1 MSQVGIG
8 LAYRVSG
15 GQKVG
20 LLGPKAL
27 KGRPSGCMGV
37 KGLAFRLP
45 LARGQDVGQKGPG
58 GSRGRTKVSQR
69 IARDI

>member
-1 MSQVGIG
+1 MSQVGKE

-37 KGLAFRLP
+37 KGLALKVPKGTRCRP
-45 LARGQDVGQKGPG
+45 KGARGVEGED
-58 GSRGRTKVSQR
+58 
-69 IARDI
+69 

>member
-1 MSQVGIG
+1 MSPVGKG

-27 KGRPSGCMGV
+27 KGRPSWCMGV
-37 KGLAFRLP
+37 KGLALRVP
-45 LARGQDVGQKGPG
+45 RGQDVGQKGPG

-69 IARDI
+69 ITRDI